1 MIPMRWKPSLDTMDA
16 WRSFLKALVAMGA
29 IALVL
34 LGLE

>member
-1 MIPMRWKPSLDTMDA
+1 MTPSRWKPSLDTLDA
-16 WRSFLKALVAMGA
+16 WRSFLKAIVVMGA